1 MMCGLLLAAGAAMA
15 EDLVILTTND
25 THSNIDTDVSG
36 AGGVLPRKA
45 IIDSVRKA
53 EKNVILVDAG
63 DMVQGTLYFKY
74 FKGDVEYPLFNMM
87 DYDIRILGNH
97 EFDRGMDGLAKEW
110 SQVTATRLSTN
121 YDLSGSALDG
131 LFVPKLTDRA
141 MDSAALDW
149 HTNK

>member
-97 EFDRGMDGLAKEW
+97 EFDNGIDELARYWKNVKEI
-110 SQVTATRLSTN
+110 
-121 YDLSGSALDG
+121 G
-131 LFVPKLTDRA
+131 RA
-141 MDSAALDW
+141 SCRERV
-149 HTNK
+149 